1 MEAFDIINILIAI
14 LGIIVASVSSY
25 SLLTGENVTLPY
37 MQILLGVMLLLLG
50 VRQLKE
56 KRKGLA
62 IFLFCVA
69 TFSIFINMNIL
80 LR

>member
-1 MEAFDIINILIAI
+1 
-14 LGIIVASVSSY
+14 
-25 SLLTGENVTLPY
+25 

-50 VRQLKE
+50 WSQLKE

-62 IFLFCVA
+62 IFLFIVA
-69 TFSIFINMNIL
+69 AFSIFINVIIL

>member
-1 MEAFDIINILIAI
+1 MYIIIAI
-14 LGIIVASVSSY
+14 LGIIVASVSCY

-50 VRQLKE
+50 WSQLKE

-62 IFLFCVA
+62 IFLFIVA
-69 TFSIFINMNIL
+69 AFSIFINVIIL